1 MDCKNQMTSEAS
13 TSLRGKKRPLYVVGM
28 DAHSR
33 KLAISIW
40 ECSDPW
46 EPKFVKRIPNF
57 EVDSMVK
64 TYEHHVSRDS
74 ITIVEATTNAFYLK
88 HQLKSIHQVN

>member
-1 MDCKNQMTSEAS
+1 
-13 TSLRGKKRPLYVVGM
+13 M

-74 ITIVEATTNAFYLK
+74 ITIIEATTNAFYLK
-88 HQLKSIHQVN
+88 HQLAEAGFQAAVVKSDTIAGKALASHKVA